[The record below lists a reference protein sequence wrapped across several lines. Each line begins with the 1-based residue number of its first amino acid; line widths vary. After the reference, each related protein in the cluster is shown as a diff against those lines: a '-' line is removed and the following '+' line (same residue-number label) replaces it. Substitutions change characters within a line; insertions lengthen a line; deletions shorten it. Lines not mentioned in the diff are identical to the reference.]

1 MNRNLPFL
9 EKGSTGSL
17 SFHGSGGNS
26 SRFFFM
32 LYVVGVSAFFLT
44 IIVRLFQLTIVKGNY
59 YAQLAEDNRIHEIII
74 EAPRGKV
81 YDRKGIMLA
90 GSTGPDITEEQ
101 DRVESK
107 RVYYNAE
114 AFSHILGYRQIA
126 DKNDLAKDACLN
138 KLKIGDKVGKKG
150 IEQLYE
156 CDLRG
161 QRGKKLVEVDA
172 MGDQIKTLSILAPTA
187 GKDIQLALDS
197 YLQEKAHE
205 LLKDQKGSV
214 VALKPKTGEVLI
226 LESAP
231 GFDPQLFE
239 DGDTKRT
246 QELITDPD
254 KPLFNRALEG
264 NYPPGST
271 FKMFVASAGLEEDVI
286 TPEETIEDNGV
297 LEAGPLKFHNWY
309 YLEYGRTEG
318 PVDMIKSLQ
327 RSNDIYYYT
336 LGGRLGPEKIKKW
349 AEEFGFQN
357 KTGIGLYEIA
367 GIIPSSFWKEEVL
380 GERWYLGD
388 TYNLS
393 IGQGYVTS
401 TPLQVA
407 AATAVFA
414 NDGYLCKPRLLK
426 SSSEKESDCRKVPI
440 SESTYDVVRAGMKSV
455 CETGGTAYPFFDF
468 RVGKKTASESAK
480 MSTEEAKL
488 AMEGTRIEVGCKTGT
503 AESHA
508 ESGKP
513 HAWFTI
519 FAPYKDPEIV
529 VTVLI
534 EEGGQGSD
542 EASPVA
548 KEILEAYFEREE

>member
-17 SFHGSGGNS
+17 SFHGGGGNS

-32 LYVVGVSAFFLT
+32 LYVVGVCVFFLT
-44 IIVRLFQLTIVKGNY
+44 IIVRLFQLTVVKGSY
-59 YAQLAEDNRIHEIII
+59 YSQLAEDNRVHEIII
-74 EAPRGKV
+74 EAPRGKI

-90 GSTGPDITEEQ
+90 SSTSPDITKEQ
-101 DRVESK
+101 DRVQSK

-114 AFSHILGYRQIA
+114 TFSHILGYRQIA
-126 DKNDLAKDACLN
+126 DKADLTKDACLN

-150 IEQLYE
+150 VEQLYE

-172 MGDQIKTLSILAPTA
+172 MGKQIKTLSILAPTA

-197 YLQEKAHE
+197 YLQGKAHE
-205 LLKDQKGSV
+205 LIDGSKGSV

-226 LESAP
+226 LESSP

-239 DGDTKRT
+239 DGDTKKT
-246 QELITDPD
+246 QELILNKD

-271 FKMFVASAGLEEDVI
+271 FKMFVASAGLEEGVI
-286 TPEETIEDNGV
+286 TPEETIEDKGV

-309 YLEYGRTEG
+309 YLEYGRTDG
-318 PVDMIKSLQ
+318 PVDLIKSLQ

-336 LGGRLGPEKIKKW
+336 LGGKLGPEKIKKW
-349 AEEFGFQN
+349 AEAFGFQN
-357 KTGIGLYEIA
+357 KTGIGLYENP

-380 GERWYLGD
+380 GDRWYLGD

-426 SSSEKESDCRKVPI
+426 SSSDKESNCQKVPI
-440 SESTYDVVRAGMKSV
+440 SEKTYTVVREGMKAA
-455 CETGGTAYPFFDF
+455 CEEGGTAYPFFDF
-468 RVGKKTASESAK
+468 RVGRKTASESAN
-480 MSTEEAKL
+480 MSTDEAKL
-488 AMEGTRIEVGCKTGT
+488 AMDGARVEVGCKTGT

-519 FAPYKDPEIV
+519 FAPYEDPEIV

-548 KEILEAYFEREE
+548 KEILQAYFEREE

>member
-17 SFHGSGGNS
+17 SFHGGGGNS

-32 LYVVGVSAFFLT
+32 LYVVGVCAFFLT

-59 YAQLAEDNRIHEIII
+59 YAQLAEDNRVHEIII
-74 EAPRGKV
+74 EAPRGKI
-81 YDRKGIMLA
+81 YDRKGILLA
-90 GSTGPDITEEQ
+90 SSTSPDITEQ
-101 DRVESK
+101 RDRVESK

-126 DKNDLAKDACLN
+126 DKTDLTKDICLN

-150 IEQLYE
+150 VEQLYE

-161 QRGKKLVEVDA
+161 ERGKKLVEVDA
-172 MGDQIKTLSILAPTA
+172 MGEQIKTLSILAPSA

-197 YLQEKAHE
+197 YLQEKAHA
-205 LLKDQKGSV
+205 LISGTKGSV

-226 LESAP
+226 LESSP

-239 DGDTKRT
+239 DGDTKKT
-246 QELITDPD
+246 QELILNED

-271 FKMFVASAGLEEDVI
+271 FKMFVASAGLEEGVI

-309 YLEYGRTEG
+309 YLEYGRTDG
-318 PVDMIKSLQ
+318 SVDLIKSLQ

-336 LGGRLGPEKIKKW
+336 LGGKLGPEKIKKW

-357 KTGIGLYEIA
+357 KTGIGLYENA

-414 NDGYLCKPRLLK
+414 NEGYLCKPKLLK
-426 SSSEKESDCRKVPI
+426 SSSDNKSDCRKVPI
-440 SESTYDVVRAGMKSV
+440 SENTYEVVREGMKAA
-455 CETGGTAYPFFDF
+455 CEVGGTAHPFFDF
-468 RVGKKTASESAK
+468 RIGKKTASESAK

-488 AMEGTRIEVGCKTGT
+488 AMEGTRVEVGCKTGT

-519 FAPYKDPEIV
+519 FAPYENPEIV

-548 KEILEAYFEREE
+548 KEILQAYFEREE

>member
-9 EKGSTGSL
+9 EKGSTGSI
-17 SFHGSGGNS
+17 SFGGGNS
-26 SRFFFM
+26 NPFRFVFL
-32 LYVVGVSAFFLT
+32 LYVVVVSAFFLMV
-44 IIVRLFQLTIVKGNY
+44 IVRLFQLTIVKGNY

-74 EAPRGKV
+74 EAPRGKIL
-81 YDRKGIMLA
+81 DRKGITLA
-90 GSTGPDITEEQ
+90 ASTTPDITETK
-101 DRVESK
+101 DRMSSK
-107 RVYYNAE
+107 RLYYSSE
-114 AFSHILGYRQIA
+114 ATSHILGYRQIA
-126 DKNDLAKDACLN
+126 DSKDLEKDACLN
-138 KLKIGDKVGKKG
+138 KLKLGDKTGKKG
-150 IEQLYE
+150 VEQLYE

-161 QRGKKLVEVDA
+161 VKGKKLVEVDA
-172 MGDQIKTLSILAPTA
+172 LGNQIKTLSILPPVP

-197 YLQEKAHE
+197 VLQEKAHA

-214 VALKPKTGEVLI
+214 VALKPQTGEVLV

-246 QELITDPD
+246 QELILDEN

-271 FKMFVASAGLEEDVI
+271 FKMFIASAGLEEGVI
-286 TPEETIEDNGV
+286 TPEETIEDKGV

-309 YLEYGRTEG
+309 YLEYGKTDGE
-318 PVDMIKSLQ
+318 VDLIKSLQ
-327 RSNDIYYYT
+327 RSNDIYYYV
-336 LGGRLGPEKIKKW
+336 LGGKLGPEKIKKW
-349 AEEFGFQN
+349 AEAFGFQN
-357 KTGIGLYEIA
+357 KTGIGLYENA
-367 GIIPSSFWKEEVL
+367 GIVPSSFWKEQVL

-414 NDGYLCKPRLLK
+414 NDGYLCRPQLLK
-426 SSSEKESDCRKVPI
+426 SSSEKDRNCKKVPI
-440 SESTYDVVRAGMKSV
+440 SDSTYSIVRQGMKAA
-455 CETGGTAYPFFDF
+455 CATGGTAYPFFDF
-468 RVGKKTASESAK
+468 RVGGNIASESAK
-480 MSTEEAKL
+480 IASDEAEL
-488 AMEGTRIEVGCKTGT
+488 AQGTRIEVGCKTGT

-508 ESGKP
+508 ESGMP

-519 FAPYKDPEIV
+519 FAPFDDPEIV
-529 VTVLI
+529 MTVLI

-542 EASPVA
+542 VASPIA
-548 KEILEAYFEREE
+548 KEILEAYFERVE